1 MSQKQ
6 FESQH
11 KNDLLAGGAVKM
23 WCLEDLRLSAEGTDE
38 SPTKRTL
45 ERWIS
50 AIPWLKS
57 SHQAND
63 QLDDLN
69 RPATQLVLDT
79 LVTGARKKRKAALFV
94 QLHRLPITDGGQPSQ
109 EPKVL
114 VAEDGKGAKRWCL
127 LGDTEMP

>member
-11 KNDLLAGGAVKM
+11 KIDLLAGGAVKM
-23 WCLEDLRLSAEGTDE
+23 WCLEDLRLSEEGTDE

-57 SHQAND
+57 SHQPND

-79 LVTGARKKRKAALFV
+79 LVTGARK
-94 QLHRLPITDGGQPSQ
+94 
-109 EPKVL
+109 
-114 VAEDGKGAKRWCL
+114 
-127 LGDTEMP
+127 